1 MIVDKYANYVRKFMW
16 QLCGWG
22 RVDISMTFHK
32 RAFDFLRTTALE
44 KLVYI
49 LVTMIETSILH
60 LAGGYVTLQA
70 RRAVNQSKKPANGKF
85 VYRDN
90 LLT

>member
-1 MIVDKYANYVRKFMW
+1 VDKYANYVRKCMW

-49 LVTMIETSILH
+49 LVTMNETSILH
-60 LAGGYVTLQA
+60 LPGGYSRLHTEVASVSFLSTA
-70 RRAVNQSKKPANGKF
+70 KI
-85 VYRDN
+85 VYQGVAEVK
-90 LLT
+90 